1 VDPVQFQYS
10 MENSVK
16 ILSNTSFIVLLVT
29 LVLISSCSKEEEET
43 KAVASTTT
51 MPAQKMQPTPS
62 TSVLPPNHPT
72 TMPQNLPKASPQNM
86 PQQTIT
92 PPANPGQAKVIK
104 AMHASGY
111 TYMNVELGDRK
122 TWVAAT
128 SMRIKAGDTVK
139 WESAAVMRN
148 FTSKT
153 LRRTFDEILF
163 VSNASAVTGK

>member
-1 VDPVQFQYS
+1 V
-10 MENSVK
+10 N
-16 ILSNTSFIVLLVT
+16 ILSNTSFIALLVT
-29 LVLISSCSKEEEET
+29 LALVSSCSKEEE
-43 KAVASTTT
+43 KAKADASATTST
-51 MPAQKMQPTPS
+51 IPAKKMQPTPS

-72 TMPQNLPKASPQNM
+72 TMPQNLSKASPQNM
-86 PQQTIT
+86 QQQAIT
-92 PPANPGQAKVIK
+92 PANPGQATVVK

-111 TYMNVELGDRK
+111 TYMKVKLGDRE

-163 VSNASAVTGK
+163 VSNASAVTDK